1 MISTFFSKRW
11 RWATVTVLV
20 LTAVFIRLGIWQLD
34 RLEQRRAQNQQVIAV
49 LDSPPYQMNAAPIPE
64 AQQVTG
70 RWVTVTGEYDL
81 DHQMLLLLQ
90 NWQNRAG
97 VNLITPLLLDGGETA
112 STEPIEVA
120 VLVDRGWIPDSER
133 GNLAA
138 YDVTGPVSLTAYVAL
153 PESLGRQAAPDTGF
167 QSEIYRV
174 DTAVI
179 QTQLPYDLQPVY
191 LVIPPDETGNNQWP
205 YRQPREVDISD
216 GPHLGYALQWFAFAL
231 IAIVGYAYF
240 VRRSQTPKP
249 ATH

>member
-1 MISTFFSKRW
+1 
-11 RWATVTVLV
+11 
-20 LTAVFIRLGIWQLD
+20 
-34 RLEQRRAQNQQVIAV
+34 
-49 LDSPPYQMNAAPIPE
+49 
-64 AQQVTG
+64 
-70 RWVTVTGEYDL
+70 
-81 DHQMLLLLQ
+81 
-90 NWQNRAG
+90 
-97 VNLITPLLLDGGETA
+97 
-112 STEPIEVA
+112 VA